1 MDKTKF
7 PQVTTRPATRED
19 IPYLQKRLSE
29 TPRNEQV
36 NLEQCIVGVVEYG
49 GRPVGFTAARLI
61 WQIEPVML
69 FPEFIETAPH
79 FARQR
84 ATFMLIRWIER
95 WLADRSKNTTPIG
108 SYFCFITNR
117 VMQKLA
123 VSFGMLRIY
132 TGGKFF
138 GKDLWVDHQNK

>member
-1 MDKTKF
+1 MDKPQF
-7 PQVTTRPATRED
+7 PQVTIRPATRED
-19 IPYLQKRLSE
+19 IPYLQERLAS

-36 NLEQCIVGVVEYG
+36 DLNQCIVGVVQYG
-49 GRPVGFTAARLI
+49 DQIVGFTGARLI

-69 FPEFIETAPH
+69 FPEFIESAPH
-79 FARQR
+79 FARQK
-84 ATFMLIRWIER
+84 ATLMLIRWIEN

-138 GKDLWVDHQNK
+138 GKDLWVDPRNK